1 MNDLYKIIE
10 IDDDKKWFIVS
21 RTLYKNEWY
30 SYLIRLNENE
40 NDFLDE
46 YRIIK
51 TIIKE
56 DAEYVQVI
64 KNKETLKAVI
74 PLLLPD
80 VNKYLANTVQVNK

>member
-10 IDDDKKWFIVS
+10 INDGKKWFIVS

-40 NDFLDE
+40 DDFLDE
-46 YRIIK
+46 YRIMK

-56 DAEYVQVI
+56 NMEYVQVI

-80 VNKYLANTVQVNK
+80 VNKYLANTKQTN